1 MNVDT
6 LQNSVMVNVRCG
18 WWGAMA
24 RYDENK
30 LGKDVPKKIVRA
42 VQDLLEDKSLIDE
55 ARTIQRKLKGF
66 IGNNSLPCPI
76 DGVYLVAKDRVPV
89 IHDKVNES
97 IELMSIPVN
106 KLVSN
111 YGRLK
116 RKFKKK
122 YPDQYQSEKYPTSK
136 RLKARFYIDCN
147 FFQIGMPDNDIMELD
162 PEQYRQAVQRFQ
174 NMAEEIEEMAV
185 TLIGNRLMQRLDKLQ
200 KQCETGEGIHGRTI
214 GSINRFLDNWKEMWS
229 GQVDDKKLTMIMARL
244 RGQMKKVSADRL
256 RGNEEFR
263 GEVAAKIEKI
273 MTNLDR
279 IPNVSLK
286 RKIDI

>member
-1 MNVDT
+1 
-6 LQNSVMVNVRCG
+6 
-18 WWGAMA
+18 
-24 RYDENK
+24 
-30 LGKDVPKKIVRA
+30 
-42 VQDLLEDKSLIDE
+42 
-55 ARTIQRKLKGF
+55 
-66 IGNNSLPCPI
+66 
-76 DGVYLVAKDRVPV
+76 
-89 IHDKVNES
+89 
-97 IELMSIPVN
+97 
-106 KLVSN
+106 
-111 YGRLK
+111 
-116 RKFKKK
+116 
-122 YPDQYQSEKYPTSK
+122 
-136 RLKARFYIDCN
+136 
-147 FFQIGMPDNDIMELD
+147 MPDNDIMELD